1 LCWITLI
8 ICVALTEIGLCL
20 LVPSMLCIWL
30 N

>member
-1 LCWITLI
+1 MIF
-8 ICVALTEIGLCL
+8 VALTKTGLCL

>member
-1 LCWITLI
+1 M
-8 ICVALTEIGLCL
+8 ICVALTETGLCL